1 MNTKKNKNTDSPH
14 FREFFLDQIKDV
26 YWAEK
31 HLSSGLK
38 KMRKAATS
46 PKLAAA
52 FEKHIE
58 ETAGQIERLKR
69 VFELLGKTP
78 QAKKCEAME
87 GLVSEAE
94 SMIEDTRKDSY
105 TRDAGLILA
114 AQKAEHYEIASYG
127 TLKVFAEMMGETEIA
142 RELGMIQ
149 KRGGHHRFAALVS
162 GRRGCER
169 NGRGRIMPALRAGK
183 AGASIRLQRFSPAA
197 TICGRGKSLPG
208 PFPVTASG
216 RHRRCEGTSNVAG
229 DAPSIFSPR

>member
-1 MNTKKNKNTDSPH
+1 MNTKKNKKTDSPH

-114 AQKAEHYEIASYG
+114 AQKAEHY
-127 TLKVFAEMMGETEIA
+127 VFAEMMGETEIA
-142 RELGMIQ
+142 RELGMIL
-149 KRGGHHRFAALVS
+149 KEEVS
-162 GRRGCER
+162 
-169 NGRGRIMPALRAGK
+169 
-183 AGASIRLQRFSPAA
+183 
-197 TICGRGKSLPG
+197 TDSLLSCLAEED
-208 PFPVTASG
+208 VNEMA
-216 RHRRCEGTSNVAG
+216 VAE
-229 DAPSIFSPR
+229 

>member
-69 VFELLGKTP
+69 VFELLGKP
-78 QAKKCEAME
+78 RRPRSAKPW
-87 GLVSEAE
+87 
-94 SMIEDTRKDSY
+94 KD
-105 TRDAGLILA
+105 L
-114 AQKAEHYEIASYG
+114 
-127 TLKVFAEMMGETEIA
+127 
-142 RELGMIQ
+142 
-149 KRGGHHRFAALVS
+149 
-162 GRRGCER
+162 
-169 NGRGRIMPALRAGK
+169 
-183 AGASIRLQRFSPAA
+183 
-197 TICGRGKSLPG
+197 
-208 PFPVTASG
+208 
-216 RHRRCEGTSNVAG
+216 
-229 DAPSIFSPR
+229 SPRPKA

>member
-1 MNTKKNKNTDSPH
+1 MHPKRNKNTDSPH

-38 KMRKAATS
+38 KMKKAATS

-94 SMIEDTRKDSY
+94 R
-105 TRDAGLILA
+105 
-114 AQKAEHYEIASYG
+114 
-127 TLKVFAEMMGETEIA
+127 
-142 RELGMIQ
+142 
-149 KRGGHHRFAALVS
+149 
-162 GRRGCER
+162 
-169 NGRGRIMPALRAGK
+169 
-183 AGASIRLQRFSPAA
+183 
-197 TICGRGKSLPG
+197 
-208 PFPVTASG
+208 
-216 RHRRCEGTSNVAG
+216 
-229 DAPSIFSPR
+229 

>member
-69 VFELLGKTP
+69 VFELLGKDIRNCFNF
-78 QAKKCEAME
+78 AYSFKKLYFIQYKNVRWIRETNRLHLTYTDITGRLNFPMKVIRS
-87 GLVSEAE
+87 GLFFVFF
-94 SMIEDTRKDSY
+94 TFFFY
-105 TRDAGLILA
+105 CF
-114 AQKAEHYEIASYG
+114 
-127 TLKVFAEMMGETEIA
+127 LKFEFQQIY
-142 RELGMIQ
+142 
-149 KRGGHHRFAALVS
+149 RFFY
-162 GRRGCER
+162 CCY
-169 NGRGRIMPALRAGK
+169 
-183 AGASIRLQRFSPAA
+183 FF
-197 TICGRGKSLPG
+197 C
-208 PFPVTASG
+208 
-216 RHRRCEGTSNVAG
+216 
-229 DAPSIFSPR
+229 

>member
-1 MNTKKNKNTDSPH
+1 MNTKRNKNTDSPH

-38 KMRKAATS
+38 KMKKAATS

-127 TLKVFAEMMGETEIA
+127 SLKVFAEMM
-142 RELGMIQ
+142 
-149 KRGGHHRFAALVS
+149 
-162 GRRGCER
+162 
-169 NGRGRIMPALRAGK
+169 
-183 AGASIRLQRFSPAA
+183 
-197 TICGRGKSLPG
+197 SLL
-208 PFPVTASG
+208 FCNFISNPVVVTWVHNSTFQV
-216 RHRRCEGTSNVAG
+216 RTSNDISFRVT
-229 DAPSIFSPR
+229 

>member
-94 SMIEDTRKDSY
+94 SMIEDTRKTPIRGMRALFWPPRKPNI
-105 TRDAGLILA
+105 TR
-114 AQKAEHYEIASYG
+114 
-127 TLKVFAEMMGETEIA
+127 
-142 RELGMIQ
+142 
-149 KRGGHHRFAALVS
+149 
-162 GRRGCER
+162 
-169 NGRGRIMPALRAGK
+169 
-183 AGASIRLQRFSPAA
+183 
-197 TICGRGKSLPG
+197 
-208 PFPVTASG
+208 
-216 RHRRCEGTSNVAG
+216 
-229 DAPSIFSPR
+229 SPRTAR